1 MQQNIKVDDRMAQNI
16 VDHAELAPERRFF
29 TQGYGR
35 LNVPGHYQNVN
46 QSDNRI
52 WSFQQA
58 LVYCIS
64 ELLDK
69 FFCHELTFT
78 SSSTFC

>member
-1 MQQNIKVDDRMAQNI
+1 
-16 VDHAELAPERRFF
+16 
-29 TQGYGR
+29 
-35 LNVPGHYQNVN
+35 
-46 QSDNRI
+46 
-52 WSFQQA
+52 